1 MTATAQLNGAWTP
14 VSDHNAIP
22 GWIARPLAA
31 NAQVGKGQLV
41 TVDPATGY
49 ASLNDGTVPSQIA
62 GGVGDFAELSD
73 FSSTAG
79 AAAARLT
86 ERWFYG
92 LAASTLS
99 NDGFTDAD
107 FGVPFFIKDENT
119 LGKLSNSGGS
129 NRSLGGLVF
138 GLAVDGTPVAWC
150 GPIASLLAR
159 GQLIANAVNGGAY
172 QIADAA
178 ASTTTAETA
187 MARQKFHGVVT
198 AVEYVGGAIAA
209 DNTDYVTITISKRD
223 GAGGGATVVATYDSR
238 AANQGAATAF
248 VPKAFSLSAVAGA
261 LNLLETDV
269 LTVTVAKGG
278 AGKAVV
284 GSIRVVQKV
293 I

>member
-41 TVDPATGY
+41 TVDPTTGY

-73 FSSTAG
+73 TSSTAG

-107 FGVPFFIKDENT
+107 FGIPFFIKDENT

-172 QIADAA
+172 QIADSAPGA
-178 ASTTTAETA
+178 TTAETA